1 MEWLRA
7 YISVPFK
14 VLAVFVRIFMF
25 NRAWIEKRLARRP
38 AANTIKGILAVT
50 LLMWFLVWLFAGDDL
65 RNNFTDTLESFWA
78 DFGN

>member
-65 RNNFTDTLESFWA
+65 RNNFTDTLKSFWA